1 MNGIINIKIYEQT
14 TGEKLPFILLLID
27 NFNALFSI
35 YPDLDEFFIKLSR
48 EGAAYGIYMIGTVS
62 GISGVSYKIINNIK
76 NNISLQLKDK
86 SEYSAVVGKT
96 DGLEPENNE
105 GRGLIRGT
113 PFALEFQTALPVVG
127 QDDNEVLKNIKSE
140 VSILCENNKDGS
152 AKPIPVMP
160 DVISYNSIMSNDI
173 VLGLST
179 ETIEPVTVDI
189 KKSPHCILI
198 SGEKKSGSSNILNVI
213 LKQFVDK
220 ANAKLILYDS
230 GRQTLS
236 TLARISEKYIESAVE
251 LDEYIEKLAEKLN
264 LRKNSED
271 LSEFDTIVIGID
283 GYKDMYDAIDD
294 KTATRLS
301 AIVRMGK
308 GLKVFVVVAEESA
321 KLYSL
326 SSVDPILKMIISD
339 GIGILTGGTLKQHGA
354 FKIEAEYSELNEQL
368 SEFEAYKVENEE
380 KVRFKTMYEF

>member
-1 MNGIINIKIYEQT
+1 M
-14 TGEKLPFILLLID
+14 
-27 NFNALFSI
+27 
-35 YPDLDEFFIKLSR
+35 
-48 EGAAYGIYMIGTVS
+48 
-62 GISGVSYKIINNIK
+62 
-76 NNISLQLKDK
+76 
-86 SEYSAVVGKT
+86 
-96 DGLEPENNE
+96 
-105 GRGLIRGT
+105 
-113 PFALEFQTALPVVG
+113 EFQTALPVVG

-271 LSEFDTIVIGID
+271 LS
-283 GYKDMYDAIDD
+283 
-294 KTATRLS
+294 
-301 AIVRMGK
+301 
-308 GLKVFVVVAEESA
+308 
-321 KLYSL
+321 
-326 SSVDPILKMIISD
+326 
-339 GIGILTGGTLKQHGA
+339 
-354 FKIEAEYSELNEQL
+354 
-368 SEFEAYKVENEE
+368 
-380 KVRFKTMYEF
+380 